1 VTVTV
6 VIPVHNGEAYLGDAV
21 ESVLAQTQ
29 GRPEIVVVD
38 DGSTDGTARV
48 AEGFGDALLY
58 ITQPNGGP
66 ASAMNRGAAQA
77 RGEYLSFLSAD
88 DVWAPEKLAR
98 QLAALR
104 ESDADLVFGHVEHFL
119 SPELDPGEAAAL
131 SCPAEP
137 MPATSAGTMLTRLET
152 FRRVGPFDDRLRVGE
167 FMDWYSR
174 ATEAGLEALVLP
186 EVVSRRRVH
195 GGNHSL
201 RSRAPQSYAAI
212 LKANLDRRRA
222 AAGEASP

>member
-1 VTVTV
+1 MTVTV
-6 VIPVHNGEAYLGDAV
+6 VIPVHNGEAYLRDAV

-29 GRPEIVVVD
+29 GQPEIVVVD

-48 AEGFGDALLY
+48 AEGFGDALRY
-58 ITQPNGGP
+58 VRQPNGGP
-66 ASAMNRGAAQA
+66 GSAMNRGAALAQ
-77 RGEYLSFLSAD
+77 GEHLAFLSAD
-88 DVWAPEKLAR
+88 DVWVPEKLSW
-98 QLAALR
+98 QLAAMR
-104 ESDADLVFGHVEHFL
+104 EDDADLVFGHVQHFL
-119 SPELDPGEAAAL
+119 SPELDQRQAAAL

-152 FRRVGPFDDRLRVGE
+152 FRRVGPFDDRWRVGE

-174 ATEAGLEALVLP
+174 ATELGLGTLVLP

-201 RSRAPQSYAAI
+201 RSRAPQGYAAI

-222 AAGEASP
+222 AGEAAS